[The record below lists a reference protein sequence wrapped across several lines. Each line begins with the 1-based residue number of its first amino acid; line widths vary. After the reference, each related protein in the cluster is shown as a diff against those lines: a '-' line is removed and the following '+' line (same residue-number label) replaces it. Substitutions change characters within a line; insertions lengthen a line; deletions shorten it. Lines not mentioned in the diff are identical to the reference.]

1 MKIAKCDNFI
11 YPVFLCF
18 FLLFGLKYR
27 EQCIYPDISGG
38 FSLFF
43 YLASCDN
50 QFLIHFLK

>member
-1 MKIAKCDNFI
+1 MSCFSLFFPSVWIKI
-11 YPVFLCF
+11 
-18 FLLFGLKYR
+18 LKTVR
-27 EQCIYPDISGG
+27 ISDISGG